1 MSRTTH
7 TKVSPTTPRATK
19 RASSSAR
26 GLSAI
31 GDITTVIAPEA
42 EAVRQAA
49 TVIPWLIKLA
59 VIGSIGYFIYS
70 KFTKRF
76 VELPANPKYAPSNVT
91 DAQATTRANA
101 IASSLAT
108 FDFTGDEFGITS
120 QNLAGLNYNGF
131 VKVYNA
137 FGKQQGHFGAG
148 QLTLI
153 EWINDQ
159 FSSTEISQLSLLLG
173 GAFF

>member
-49 TVIPWLIKLA
+49 TVIPWLIKLT
-59 VIGSIGYFIYS
+59 IGGIIAYVVWGKI
-70 KFTKRF
+70 TNRF
-76 VELPANPKYAPSNVT
+76 KALPTDSRYPQSNVS
-91 DAQATTRANA
+91 DAQAQSRASA
-101 IASSLAT
+101 IASSYT
-108 FDFTGDEFGITS
+108 MVDFAGKEFETVS

-131 VKVYNA
+131 IKVYNA
-137 FGKQQGHFGAG
+137 FGHQTSHLLSGD
-148 QLTLI
+148 LNLI
-153 EWINDQ
+153 EWINNQ
-159 FSSTEISQLSLLLG
+159 FSTSEVSQLSLLLG